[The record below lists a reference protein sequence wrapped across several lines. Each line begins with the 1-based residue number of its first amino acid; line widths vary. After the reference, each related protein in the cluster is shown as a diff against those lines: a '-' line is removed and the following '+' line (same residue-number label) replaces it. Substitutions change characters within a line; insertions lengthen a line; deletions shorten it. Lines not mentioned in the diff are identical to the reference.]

1 MANVIFV
8 EQSCITKLK
17 KYCPPLPHESF
28 RVVVCYKNQDLRPNG
43 AAKAPAKPHNQRYR
57 TTRAKHQ
64 F

>member
-28 RVVVCYKNQDLRPNG
+28 RVVVCYKNQDL
-43 AAKAPAKPHNQRYR
+43 
-57 TTRAKHQ
+57 
-64 F
+64 